1 MFRFSYTSWKWR
13 FLGKTIL
20 QGSVAT
26 RLRCGGIVSN
36 HLTTNF
42 LQNPPVKEFRKSVMQ
57 LMLYPDYDDDELS
70 DLDASSLDFLSN
82 LDTHVNDLENISG

>member
-1 MFRFSYTSWKWR
+1 MFRFNYTSWKWR

-26 RLRCGGIVSN
+26 RLRCGGTINN

-42 LQNPPVKEFRKSVMQ
+42 MQNPSVKEFRKSVKISQ
-57 LMLYPDYDDDELS
+57 SYHEKF
-70 DLDASSLDFLSN
+70 DAPFFMGHSKHNSTAYN
-82 LDTHVNDLENISG
+82 

>member
-1 MFRFSYTSWKWR
+1 MISIKIVYTSEKMFRFNYTYWKWR

-26 RLRCGGIVSN
+26 HLRCDGIVSN

-42 LQNPPVKEFRKSVMQ
+42 LQNPTVKEFRKSVKIRQ
-57 LMLYPDYDDDELS
+57 SYHEKF
-70 DLDASSLDFLSN
+70 DAPFLGHSVYIYLQN
-82 LDTHVNDLENISG
+82 